1 MERPYIFSIRFEKTG
16 MMRYISH
23 LDLLRLFGRAS
34 RRAGLPLV
42 LTEGFNPHPKIKI
55 EPALKLGLESSD
67 LRAEI
72 ALKEKISPEEVQE
85 RLKEELPNGIEIM
98 EVKTE

>member
-1 MERPYIFSIRFEKTG
+1 MERPYTFSIRFKKTG
-16 MMRYISH
+16 MMKYISH

-34 RRAGLPLV
+34 RRADFPLV

-72 ALKEKISPEEVQE
+72 VLKEKILPEEVRE